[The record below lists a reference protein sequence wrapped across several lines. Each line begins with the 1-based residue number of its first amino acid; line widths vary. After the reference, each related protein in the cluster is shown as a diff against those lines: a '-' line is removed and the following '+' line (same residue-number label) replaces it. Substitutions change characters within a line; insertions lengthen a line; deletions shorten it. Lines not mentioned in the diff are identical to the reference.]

1 MKQYEIKEM
10 IIDEEFHGEEYVTTT
25 FTQNNKDYRVTFQK
39 GDLELMNAWIFE
51 NGTSLPANLSEDLID
66 SLREDVKKK
75 I

>member
-1 MKQYEIKEM
+1 MKLYEIKEM